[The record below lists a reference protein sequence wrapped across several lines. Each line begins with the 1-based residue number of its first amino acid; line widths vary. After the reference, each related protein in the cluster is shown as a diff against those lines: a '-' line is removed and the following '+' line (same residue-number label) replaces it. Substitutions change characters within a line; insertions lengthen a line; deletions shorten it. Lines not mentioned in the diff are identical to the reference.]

1 MYNYRLTAALVF
13 TTLFWAVE
21 MTFMILAWLALSQ
34 IFAPRPLPAKQEP
47 KQEDETDVKTE
58 GETET
63 DLPDLSDTPRTF
75 PTYAGQPS
83 LRYESPNV
91 KSEEDEAGGVSRDV
105 PVAAGAATGQEADDE
120 DEDADF
126 VLDTAGRHMD
136 RDSGLGTS
144 MESGQERREAVRKRR
159 SGLFGSGSRNQ

>member
-13 TTLFWAVE
+13 TTAFWAVE
-21 MTFMILAWLALSQ
+21 MTCMILAWLALSNV
-34 IFAPRPLPAKQEP
+34 FAARPRAKQEP
-47 KQEDETDVKTE
+47 KTEDETDVKTE

-63 DLPDLSDTPRTF
+63 DLPELSDTPRTF

-91 KSEEDEAGGVSRDV
+91 KSEEDEASGDVLRDV
-105 PVAAGAATGQEADDE
+105 PLAGAGTGQEADDE

-126 VLDTAGRHMD
+126 VLDTAARHMD

-144 MESGQERREAVRKRR
+144 MESGQERRESVRKRR
-159 SGLFGSGSRNQ
+159 SGFFGGSGSRNQ